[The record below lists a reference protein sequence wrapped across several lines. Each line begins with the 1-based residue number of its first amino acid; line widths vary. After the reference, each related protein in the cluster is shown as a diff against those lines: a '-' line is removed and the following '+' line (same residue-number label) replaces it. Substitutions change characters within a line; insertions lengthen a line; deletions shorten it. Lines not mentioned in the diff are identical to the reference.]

1 MNTAV
6 LNINCWL
13 ESFAAWLRKP
23 VRSKAVATTTK
34 SMKEEKPRVRIAG
47 LR

>member
-6 LNINCWL
+6 MNIEGWFS
-13 ESFAAWLRKP
+13 SFVAWLRKP
-23 VRSKAVATTTK
+23 ARRKASASNPV
-34 SMKEEKPRVRIAG
+34 KERVRIAG

>member
-6 LNINCWL
+6 MNLECWL
-13 ESFAAWLRKP
+13 STFAAWLRKP
-23 VRSKAVATTTK
+23 AQARPKAKPAA
-34 SMKEEKPRVRIAG
+34 EEKARVRIAG